1 MSAYN
6 PPYMRRTAAA
16 SSSGGGS
23 APAVA
28 ASYYEPLMTMQ
39 GEYLVMMDGDIVM
52 AEILAPY
59 LLHNETD
66 TVVDVPPGTE
76 IYYYDGETTPAD
88 PDEGDRWYKPSDGVI
103 YTYIRDGA
111 LLVWAEL

>member
-6 PPYMRRTAAA
+6 PPYVRRTASPAT
-16 SSSGGGS
+16 GGVVP
-23 APAVA
+23 PAEIA
-28 ASYYEPLMTMQ
+28 EYYEPLMTMQ

-52 AEILAPY
+52 AKILPPY

-76 IYYYDGETTPAD
+76 VYYYDGETTPAD

-103 YTYIRDGA
+103 YTYILDGA
-111 LLVWAEL
+111 VLVWAEV